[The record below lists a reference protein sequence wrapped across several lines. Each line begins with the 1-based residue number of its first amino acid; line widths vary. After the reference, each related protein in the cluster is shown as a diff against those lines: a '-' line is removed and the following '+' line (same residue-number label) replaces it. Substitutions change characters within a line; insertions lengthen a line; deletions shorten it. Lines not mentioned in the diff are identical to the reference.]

1 MSQRYILVLDLQL
14 QATESDDGKRKVQS
28 HETSLSKQMH
38 TSRTCTDTCHSSHSG
53 TLCVDLFVSFTHS
66 DALKPK

>member
-14 QATESDDGKRKVQS
+14 EATESDDGKRKVQS

-38 TSRTCTDTCHSSHSG
+38 RVRQADRVDGSR
-53 TLCVDLFVSFTHS
+53 VSPVSMT
-66 DALKPK
+66 